1 MYEIAKRTAGGALL
15 LLLMPLAVWVSGW
28 HWQPG
33 GNDRLLKALYWVTET
48 VTSPWGIL
56 TSAILCGWFLWCL
69 RFRLKPAIGLAM
81 LLFAAL
87 LIGQGVKSLIKDR
100 VQEPRPFVVWLEQTH
115 GVDGKYFYSLQRK
128 ERSALVREQLQD
140 QTLVPN
146 WLRKHWQFETGFA
159 FPSGHTMFAATWAL

>member
-15 LLLMPLAVWVSGW
+15 LLLMPLVVWASGW

-69 RFRLKPAIGLAM
+69 RFRLKAAIGLAI

-87 LIGQGVKSLIKDR
+87 LIGQGV
-100 VQEPRPFVVWLEQTH
+100 
-115 GVDGKYFYSLQRK
+115 
-128 ERSALVREQLQD
+128 
-140 QTLVPN
+140 
-146 WLRKHWQFETGFA
+146 
-159 FPSGHTMFAATWAL
+159 